1 MHDDLTPLI
10 RCQGKDTKLKKSVI
24 VVGGSRGI
32 GRDIVVEFAK
42 AGYHV
47 VVGARNIDR
56 DAFPDVAN
64 VTCVQMDASNE
75 SEHQLLIDAAFQAT
89 DCIHAWVNNVGLSA
103 WRPIGEIDDD
113 FLSTM
118 ISTNLKSIFWGSK
131 AAVGAMS
138 ENGGAIINI
147 SSIAGKRGS
156 KNNSVYCACKFGVN
170 GLTQSLAKEV
180 GQSGITV
187 NAICPVL
194 IKTPG
199 LMSAL
204 AHDFSPAANDPEA
217 FIQRFTEANSAT
229 GKLPTG
235 EDVGRMAVFIASPAA
250 VSLTGQCLN
259 LDCGVF
265 PQ

>member
-1 MHDDLTPLI
+1 M
-10 RCQGKDTKLKKSVI
+10 I

-32 GRDIVVEFAK
+32 GRDIVLEFAK
-42 AGYHV
+42 EGYHV
-47 VVGARNIDR
+47 VVGSRNVDR
-56 DAFPDVAN
+56 DEFPDIADI
-64 VTCVQMDASNE
+64 TCVQMDASIE
-75 SEHQLLIDAAFQAT
+75 RDHQLLVDAALQAT
-89 DCIHAWVNNVGLSA
+89 DGINAWVNNVGLSA
-103 WRPIGEIDDD
+103 WRPIEHIDDD

-131 AAVGAMS
+131 AAVRAMS

-156 KNNSVYCACKFGVN
+156 KNNSAYCACKFGVN

-180 GQSGITV
+180 GQCGITV

-194 IKTPG
+194 VKTQG

-204 AHDFSPAANDPEA
+204 AEDFSPAENDPEA
-217 FIQRFTEANSAT
+217 FIYRFTQANSAT

-250 VSLTGQCLN
+250 ASLTGQCMN